1 MDGFVSGTYC
11 ICNIK
16 LHMDIMNLAPFFAL
30 GACAF
35 QSRKRRY
42 SGNEIPHV
50 NQEIKY
56 FTAISRDDE
65 VDEFIF
71 SLCTASL
78 Y

>member
-16 LHMDIMNLAPFFAL
+16 LHGYNEPAPFFAL

-42 SGNEIPHV
+42 TGIEIPHV

-65 VDEFIF
+65 ADEFIF